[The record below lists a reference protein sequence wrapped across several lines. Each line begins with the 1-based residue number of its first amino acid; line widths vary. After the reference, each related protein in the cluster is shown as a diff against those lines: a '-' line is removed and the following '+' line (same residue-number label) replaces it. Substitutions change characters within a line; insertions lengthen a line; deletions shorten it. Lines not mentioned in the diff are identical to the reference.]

1 MGQNLK
7 AFGQDLK
14 GWDRIRKSG
23 TGLERVGQN
32 WKVWERIVKR
42 MGQHL
47 PGQIV
52 KGRD

>member
-1 MGQNLK
+1 MG
-7 AFGQDLK
+7 
-14 GWDRIRKSG
+14 G

-42 MGQHL
+42 MGQLL
-47 PGQIV
+47 PGQNV